1 MYNKI
6 ILGTAQFGMKY
17 GIANNSGKIQ
27 YPEISRILNFL
38 HKKKIKLLDTAFAY
52 GVSEKEIG
60 NFYKKKK
67 KKFKIIT
74 KLSFKNNMDIIDQY
88 ESSLES
94 LGYAPSIILAHNYK
108 DYLNLNFHKQIKILK
123 KKYFIKKVG
132 VSLYNIDELEKI
144 LAYKKPNFVQ
154 IPINIFDQRFLD
166 EKVLKKL
173 ESRSIKI
180 IARSVFL
187 QGLLFKKP
195 NFIFKNFKNVENN
208 FLKSLEI
215 AKKEK
220 MNLGQL
226 SLNWVYHLKKINNIV
241 FGVDNLKHLK
251 ENFKIKKKKITKK
264 SIDEIKKIN
273 LNNNK
278 IIKPYLWKI
287 KQ

>member
-1 MYNKI
+1 VYNKI

-17 GIANNSGKIQ
+17 GIANDKGKVK
-27 YPEISRILNFL
+27 YPEISKILNFL
-38 HKKKIKLLDTAFAY
+38 SKKKIKLLDTAFAY
-52 GVSEKEIG
+52 GDSEKEIG
-60 NFYKKKK
+60 IYYKKKK

-74 KLSFKNNMDIIDQY
+74 KLSFKNKNINIIDQY
-88 ESSLES
+88 ESSLNS

-108 DYLNLNFHKQIKILK
+108 DYLNLNFHKQIEVLK

-154 IPINIFDQRFLD
+154 IPINIFDQRFLN

-173 ESRSIKI
+173 ERGSIKI

-187 QGLLFKKP
+187 QGLLFKNK
-195 NFIFKNFKNVENN
+195 NFVFKKFKNVRKNY
-208 FLKSLEI
+208 LKSLEI

-226 SLNWVYHLKKINNIV
+226 SLNWVYHLKKINNIII
-241 FGVDNLKHLK
+241 GVDNVKHLK
-251 ENFKIKKKKITKK
+251 ENLKIVKKKISKQ
-264 SIDEIKKIN
+264 SIEEIKKIN
-273 LNNNK
+273 LDNNE
-278 IIKPYLWKI
+278 IIKPYLW
-287 KQ
+287 

>member
-17 GIANNSGKIQ
+17 GIANDKGKVK
-27 YPEISRILNFL
+27 YPEISKILNFL
-38 HKKKIKLLDTAFAY
+38 SKKKIKLLDTAFAY
-52 GVSEKEIG
+52 GDSEKEIG
-60 NFYKKKK
+60 IYYKKKK

-74 KLSFKNNMDIIDQY
+74 KLSFKNKNINIIDQY
-88 ESSLES
+88 ESSLNS

-108 DYLNLNFHKQIKILK
+108 DYLNLNFHKQIEVLK

-154 IPINIFDQRFLD
+154 IPINIFDQRFLN

-173 ESRSIKI
+173 ERGSIKI

-187 QGLLFKKP
+187 QGLLFKNK
-195 NFIFKNFKNVENN
+195 NFVFKKFKNVRKNY
-208 FLKSLEI
+208 LKSLEI

-226 SLNWVYHLKKINNIV
+226 SLNWVYHLKKINNIII
-241 FGVDNLKHLK
+241 GVDNVKHLK
-251 ENFKIKKKKITKK
+251 ENLKIVKKKISKQ
-264 SIDEIKKIN
+264 SIEEIKKIN
-273 LNNNK
+273 LDNNE
-278 IIKPYLWKI
+278 IIKPYLW
-287 KQ
+287 